1 MICYAMQYNTIFIS
15 HICLSCTL
23 DYRSMGVH
31 ISKVRSLT
39 LDDLDVEEYKLLMR
53 LGELSATLST
63 AGKHLSFIALDF
75 SFYRTH

>member
-1 MICYAMQYNTIFIS
+1 MICYAMQFSTIFIS
-15 HICLSCTL
+15 YICLSRTL

-53 LGELSATLST
+53 LGECQPLNC
-63 AGKHLSFIALDF
+63 
-75 SFYRTH
+75 

>member
-1 MICYAMQYNTIFIS
+1 MICYAMQFNTIFIS

-53 LGELSATLST
+53 LGELSATL
-63 AGKHLSFIALDF
+63 LSVANI
-75 SFYRTH
+75 Y